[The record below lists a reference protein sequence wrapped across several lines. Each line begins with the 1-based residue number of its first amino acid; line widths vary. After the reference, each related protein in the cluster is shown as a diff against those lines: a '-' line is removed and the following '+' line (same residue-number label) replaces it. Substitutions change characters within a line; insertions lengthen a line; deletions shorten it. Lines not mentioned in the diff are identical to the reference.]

1 MSRYCWIDFVNDS
14 QIDQIYGQAG
24 LNDDQMNGMRGL
36 NDGLIDLIDV
46 QRGLNG

>member
-1 MSRYCWIDFVNDS
+1 MNDS

-24 LNDDQMNGMRGL
+24 LNDDQIDGKRGL